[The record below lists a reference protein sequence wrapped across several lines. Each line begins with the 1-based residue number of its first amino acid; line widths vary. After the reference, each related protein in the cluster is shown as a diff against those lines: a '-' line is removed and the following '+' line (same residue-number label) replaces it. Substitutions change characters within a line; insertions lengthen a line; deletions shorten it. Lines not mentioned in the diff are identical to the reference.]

1 MPADGNREVTMGKL
15 IPLRERN
22 RIKTTFESDFTGML
36 KNVAAIK
43 RTEMGTEENNIYH
56 LNVSFE
62 DLFKA
67 KIGSFIIDHKLLNA
81 DLFRCSLY
89 VANVLGETLSKKI
102 ESFYMTDYLIRG
114 IEEEDPDILKEG
126 ADLCCIIC
134 IFFEERRNWRMARAG
149 DYVRMGIQLYSIYYS
164 MTQKLIAGCMSR
176 NFQDITAI
184 TRKCVE
190 DLERKSC

>member
-1 MPADGNREVTMGKL
+1 MGHL
-15 IPLRERN
+15 IPLPDRH
-22 RIKTTFESDFTGML
+22 KLKAAFEGDFTSML
-36 KNVAAIK
+36 KNVAEIK
-43 RTEMGTEENNIYH
+43 RDALGAEDNSIFH

-67 KIGSFIIDHKLLNA
+67 KIGTFIIDHRLLNA

-89 VANVLGETLSKKI
+89 VANVLGQTLSKKI
-102 ESFYMTDYLIRG
+102 KSFYMTDYLIQG

-126 ADLCCIIC
+126 ADLCCVIC
-134 IFFEERRNWRMARAG
+134 IFFEERRKWRMTQAG
-149 DYVRMGIQLYSIYYS
+149 DYVKMGIQLYSIYYS

-176 NFQDITAI
+176 NFQDITSI

-190 DLERKSC
+190 DFECKR

>member
-1 MPADGNREVTMGKL
+1 MGHV
-15 IPLRERN
+15 IPLPDRN
-22 RIKTTFESDFTGML
+22 KLKAAFESDFTSML
-36 KNVAAIK
+36 KNVAEIK
-43 RTEMGTEENNIYH
+43 RDALGAEDNSIFH

-67 KIGSFIIDHKLLNA
+67 KIGSFIIDHRLLNA

-102 ESFYMTDYLIRG
+102 TSFYITDYLIRG
-114 IEEEDPDILKEG
+114 IEEEAPDILKEG

-134 IFFEERRNWRMARAG
+134 IFFEERRNWRMTQAG
-149 DYVRMGIQLYSIYYS
+149 DYVKMGIQLYSIYYS

-176 NFQDITAI
+176 NFQDIIAI

-190 DLERKSC
+190 DMERKG